1 MKKPKLKAPHCHPIL
16 SLKKAETAGAERT
29 ASDSNQMPYRAE
41 MNITLVVGKSGFFF
55 FLLPVISFNFLI
67 IILKL
72 ILKTALVLET
82 DDSLSCTK
90 KSSFFVIFLYL
101 GV

>member
-55 FLLPVISFNFLI
+55 FAPSNQFQFSNYHFKV
-67 IILKL
+67 
-72 ILKTALVLET
+72 
-82 DDSLSCTK
+82 DS
-90 KSSFFVIFLYL
+90 
-101 GV
+101 